1 MTTQETIKKNVV
13 EQLYW
18 NTSVNASDIEVQVEE
33 DGQVTLSGSVPSYS
47 VRQSATSTVWAVSG
61 VTAVDNQIA
70 VEYPAAVEFP
80 SDSDIKSNVESI
92 LLWNTEIDSSEI
104 EVTVND
110 NIVTLEGTV
119 ESYWKKVR
127 VEELSD
133 VTGVFSIV
141 NKLAVVPTE
150 EVVDEDIA
158 ENVEEALDRNIMVS
172 VDDVTVKVKNGEV
185 TLTGDVQ
192 NWGAYRSAEDSAFY
206 TLGVKEV
213 DNRLTIEP

>member
-1 MTTQETIKKNVV
+1 MADQENIKKNVV
-13 EQLYW
+13 DQLYW
-18 NTSVNASDIEVQVEE
+18 DSSVDASDIEVQVDE

-47 VRQSATSTVWAVSG
+47 AKKSATSTVWAVSG

-70 VEYPAAVEFP
+70 VKYPSAVEYP

-104 EVTVND
+104 EVTVDD

-127 VEELSD
+127 AEELSD

-150 EVVDEDIA
+150 DVVDEDIA
-158 ENVEEALDRNIMVS
+158 ENVEEALDRNMMVS
-172 VDDVTVKVKNGEV
+172 VDDVNVKVENGEV
-185 TLTGDVQ
+185 TLTGDVP
-192 NWGAYRSAEDSAFY
+192 NWSAYTSAEDSAFY

-213 DNRLTIEP
+213 DNRLRIEM